1 MPEIASGDHL
11 RRSGSIIWSKQ
22 RQLRSRSRDLRSVPC
37 PDKFRM
43 LQEWKLHSLWGT
55 SASVWPTSWEPFG
68 LFFFFFFPWRSN
80 QNFPCCNFYIVS
92 HPLRAWLHP
101 HSLPLGSWSPHQ
113 AVLAPA
119 FSSSGWTTPFFPGS
133 SCVPCSRSK
142 ALWEPCALLTPV
154 SHLTHS
160 KDPKAAHAQHEHHK
174 INS

>member
-1 MPEIASGDHL
+1 MPEIASGDHRVHHL
-11 RRSGSIIWSKQ
+11 IEAMPAYITFTWSTLSALS
-22 RQLRSRSRDLRSVPC
+22 RQVQNASRVEITQPLGNLCQCLTNIMGAFWFV
-37 PDKFRM
+37 
-43 LQEWKLHSLWGT
+43 
-55 SASVWPTSWEPFG
+55 
-68 LFFFFFFPWRSN
+68 FFFFFPWRSN